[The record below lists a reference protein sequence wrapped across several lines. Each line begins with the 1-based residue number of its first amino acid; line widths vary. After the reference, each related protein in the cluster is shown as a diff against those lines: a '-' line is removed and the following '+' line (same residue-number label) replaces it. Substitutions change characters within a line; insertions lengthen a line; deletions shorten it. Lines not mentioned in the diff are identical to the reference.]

1 MNDNISIKPDTIFLE
16 DLLNDIANGVY
27 KIPEFQREFV
37 WENSQ
42 KIELF
47 DSILKGYPIGS
58 LLFWETKGY
67 KTKDKIGPYT
77 IKKESSDTRYVL
89 DGFQRIST
97 LFGSLM
103 NPKES
108 IQVDRDELNDY
119 LIYFDIREN
128 NFSYIRRNKKSNN
141 TFSIPI
147 YEIYD
152 NRELF
157 NFIRKLDREL
167 DKIDIT
173 EFEKNQ
179 YIDNA
184 RNLHNILH
192 KYRLPYVNIKG
203 GDIKSAVEIFSRI
216 NSTGTKISKD
226 FMLSALSY
234 NKETGFVLSDSI
246 TEFVNSL
253 NIYNFEDLKR
263 DIILNCIANNV
274 NNVPGKIY
282 FDVRIEELINKSDL
296 ELCTNHAY
304 RYIQKS
310 VEFLYK
316 KFVLDVRL
324 LPYPS
329 QLIFISE
336 YFRLNSA
343 PTDEEYQ
350 KLENWFWITTY
361 SNYFTRYSLLS
372 QQRNAYQVF
381 CQFAKGEHDDGIY
394 RVNEDMEFTTAK
406 YPSKL
411 NFTGVRPKALQ
422 LFYLKSILGN
432 SEPQDMEGIK
442 EIFISSKKD
451 RTPGNIILRLS
462 SEFDLSP
469 EKKTL
474 ANFINTSQP
483 DVLEKHFIT
492 EEMVTLYKQGKIDDF
507 VSQRDEYLKSKE
519 SKFVESFNIQYVD

>member
-1 MNDNISIKPDTIFLE
+1 
-16 DLLNDIANGVY
+16 
-27 KIPEFQREFV
+27 
-37 WENSQ
+37 
-42 KIELF
+42 
-47 DSILKGYPIGS
+47 
-58 LLFWETKGY
+58 
-67 KTKDKIGPYT
+67 
-77 IKKESSDTRYVL
+77 
-89 DGFQRIST
+89 
-97 LFGSLM
+97 
-103 NPKES
+103 
-108 IQVDRDELNDY
+108 

-128 NFSYIRRNKKSNN
+128 KFIYIKSKKEKNIFSSPLYR
-141 TFSIPI
+141 
-147 YEIYD
+147 IYD

-157 NFIRKLDREL
+157 NLLREL
-167 DKIDIT
+167 DKEDIPDN
-173 EFEKNQ
+173 EKNQ

-192 KYRLPYVNIKG
+192 KYKLPYVEIKG
-203 GDIKSAVEIFSRI
+203 GDIKSAVEIFSRV
-216 NSTGTKISKD
+216 NSTGTEISED

-234 NKETGFVLSDSI
+234 DHNTGFHLHESI
-246 TEFVNSL
+246 NEFL
-253 NIYNFEDLKR
+253 NTLNVYNFDSLKR
-263 DIILNCIANNV
+263 DTVLDCISTAT
-274 NNVPGKIY
+274 GKISY
-282 FDVRIEELINKSDL
+282 YVKIEELVEKEDFESFTKNV
-296 ELCTNHAY
+296 Y
-304 RYIQKS
+304 RHITKA
-310 VEFLYK
+310 VRFLYK
-316 KFVLDVRL
+316 KLFVIDIRL
-324 LPYPS
+324 LPYPA

-336 YFRLNSA
+336 YFRLNPA
-343 PTDEEYQ
+343 PTVRELQ
-350 KLENWFWITTY
+350 SLKKWFWITTY
-361 SNYFTRYSLLS
+361 SNYFTIYSIS
-372 QQRNAYQVF
+372 QHRTAYEIF

-394 RVNEDMEFTTAK
+394 RVNDDIEFATAK

>member
-1 MNDNISIKPDTIFLE
+1 
-16 DLLNDIANGVY
+16 
-27 KIPEFQREFV
+27 
-37 WENSQ
+37 
-42 KIELF
+42 
-47 DSILKGYPIGS
+47 
-58 LLFWETKGY
+58 
-67 KTKDKIGPYT
+67 
-77 IKKESSDTRYVL
+77 
-89 DGFQRIST
+89 
-97 LFGSLM
+97 
-103 NPKES
+103 
-108 IQVDRDELNDY
+108 
-119 LIYFDIREN
+119 
-128 NFSYIRRNKKSNN
+128 
-141 TFSIPI
+141 
-147 YEIYD
+147 
-152 NRELF
+152 
-157 NFIRKLDREL
+157 
-167 DKIDIT
+167 
-173 EFEKNQ
+173 
-179 YIDNA
+179 
-184 RNLHNILH
+184 
-192 KYRLPYVNIKG
+192 
-203 GDIKSAVEIFSRI
+203 
-216 NSTGTKISKD
+216 
-226 FMLSALSY
+226 MLSALSY

-394 RVNEDMEFTTAK
+394 RVNDDIEFTTAK